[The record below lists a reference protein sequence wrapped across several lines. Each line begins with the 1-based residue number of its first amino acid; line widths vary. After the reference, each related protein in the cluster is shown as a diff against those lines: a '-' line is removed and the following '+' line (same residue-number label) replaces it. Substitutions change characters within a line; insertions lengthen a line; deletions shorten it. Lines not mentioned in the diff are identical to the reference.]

1 MNMIDWA
8 KHEVELACKKENS
21 VREEDEWDYG
31 CACYESALRAFEIL
45 CNEGHSGFSWSV
57 TKNILIRLMN
67 NLPLTPIIDEDFEDG
82 MRDKHYKNKI
92 TIQCPRKSSLFKEIY
107 SDGKVIYT
115 DVERV
120 CCECIDNSSSFYSNQ
135 VIRIIDE
142 MFPITMPYY
151 PTVKPYRVM
160 TQDFLVDESMGDF
173 DTRAVFYVVTPGN
186 EKIEINRYFKE
197 DKNGWIEISKNEY
210 QERYDNRIQN
220 S

>member
-1 MNMIDWA
+1 MI
-8 KHEVELACKKENS
+8 
-21 VREEDEWDYG
+21 G
-31 CACYESALRAFEIL
+31 
-45 CNEGHSGFSWSV
+45 
-57 TKNILIRLMN
+57 
-67 NLPLTPIIDEDFEDG
+67 
-82 MRDKHYKNKI
+82 NKI
-92 TIQCPRKSSLFKEIY
+92 TIQCPKKSSLFKEIY
-107 SDGKVIYT
+107 SDGKVIYN
-115 DVERV
+115 DIERV

-135 VIRIIDE
+135 VTRIIDE

-186 EKIEINRYFKE
+186 ERIEINRYFKE